1 MGIRAGKGCKAGC
14 KAEER
19 AFAGLRDDKCAVET
33 VYSTT
38 FLRNAA
44 LQEYHK
50 NQEGAP
56 GG

>member
-1 MGIRAGKGCKAGC
+1 MGIRAGKGCKAEC